1 MKFRLTFIGWYLASV
16 VVAVIVLVACCSC
29 TEHTRARSWGGEET
43 VTLPSGTK
51 LLEVTWKEDN
61 SLWYL
66 LEPMD
71 SNYIPK
77 TKTFKEDSRFGIMEG
92 TVKFVECR

>member
-1 MKFRLTFIGWYLASV
+1 MKFRLTFIGWYFVSIMIAIIL
-16 VVAVIVLVACCSC
+16 IVTCCSC

-43 VTLPSGTK
+43 VTLPSGMK
-51 LLEVTWKEDN
+51 LLEVTWKENN

-71 SNYIPK
+71 SEYTPK
-77 TKTFKEDSRFGIMEG
+77 TKIFKEDSRFGMLEG
-92 TVKFVECR
+92 KIVFIENK